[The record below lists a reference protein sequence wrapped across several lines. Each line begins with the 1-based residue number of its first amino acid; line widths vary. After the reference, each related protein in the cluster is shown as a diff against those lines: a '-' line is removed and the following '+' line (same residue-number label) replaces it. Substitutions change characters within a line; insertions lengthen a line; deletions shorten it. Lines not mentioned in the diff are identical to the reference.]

1 MIVRKI
7 IPAIGLLD
15 KYKEIMA
22 QTEPIRSL
30 GKVMEVSA
38 NVVYSIG
45 PEVALGEIC
54 HIEKVEDESYISA
67 EVIGFKNEK
76 VILSPLENITGI
88 YPGCKVLS
96 TGSQLRIP
104 LSDDLLGRVLDGMGN
119 PLDEQGKIVSEET
132 SSLMNEPPNPLTRPI
147 ISKKLETGIRAID
160 SFLTLGKG
168 QRIGIFSGSG
178 VGKSTLLGMLARNSK
193 ADINVIGLIGERGR
207 EVAEFIQ
214 NELGEYGMAKSVVVV
229 ATSNE
234 SAQNRVRAAYLTTT
248 IAEYFREKG
257 KDVLLLMDSLTRLS
271 MAQREVGMA
280 ANELPATK
288 GYPPSVFSMMPKLL
302 ERAGNSKNGS
312 ITGVY
317 TVLIEADDMN
327 DPIGDAARGILD
339 GHIILSRDLA
349 VQGHFPAIDV
359 VESLSRSMPSVIDE
373 KHYNLA
379 MQLRELM
386 AVYKENEEQINIGAY
401 VKGANQ
407 KLDLAISYH
416 DEIVNFLKQKV
427 DEFSSTQ
434 ETIDRLEAILHPVR
448 GLASTSAFAGGLSG
462 GVGKPAGA
470 GNSLLQRAV

>member
-7 IPAIGLLD
+7 VPAIGLLD
-15 KYKEIMA
+15 KYKKIMS
-22 QTEPIRSL
+22 QTESIRSL
-30 GKVMEVSA
+30 GKVVEISS
-38 NVVYSIG
+38 NIIYSTG
-45 PEVALGEIC
+45 PEVSLGEIC
-54 HIEKVEDESYISA
+54 HIEKVEDESYITG
-67 EVIGFKNEK
+67 EVIGFIDNK
-76 VILSPLENITGI
+76 VIISPLENLTGI
-88 YPGCKVLS
+88 SPGSKVLS
-96 TGSQLRIP
+96 TGSPLMIP

-119 PLDEQGKIVSEET
+119 PLDDNGKIVSEET
-132 SSLMNEPPNPLTRPI
+132 SSLVKEPPNPLDRPI
-147 ISKKLETGIRAID
+147 INEALETGIRSID
-160 SFLTLGKG
+160 AFLTLGKG

-214 NELGEYGMAKSVVVV
+214 NDLGEYGMAKSVLVV

-280 ANELPATK
+280 ANELPATR
-288 GYPPSVFSMMPKLL
+288 GYPPSVFAMMPELL

-317 TVLIEADDMN
+317 TVLVEADDMN

-339 GHIILSRDLA
+339 GHIVLSRDLA

-359 VESLSRSMPSVIDE
+359 VQSLSRSMPSIIEE
-373 KHYNLA
+373 KHYGLA
-379 MQLRELM
+379 MQLRELL
-386 AVYKENEEQINIGAY
+386 AVYQANEEQINIGAY
-401 VKGANQ
+401 IKGANP
-407 KLDLAISYH
+407 KLDLALQYR
-416 DEIVNFLKQKV
+416 EAIVALLKQSV
-427 DEFSSTQ
+427 DEYSTFD
-434 ETIDRLEAILHPVR
+434 ETLDKLEQILTPVR
-448 GLASTSAFAGGLSG
+448 AMKSATSRR
-462 GVGKPAGA
+462 
-470 GNSLLQRAV
+470 LLQRAV